1 MAKYLALIY
10 GDAKTWSS
18 ASAQWQETNSAG
30 HRAFNAAAGP
40 AVLLGAQLAEAST
53 ATTLRLDGD
62 GRPST
67 TDGPFQ
73 ETKEVLGGF
82 YLLEAVDLDQAI
94 ALAWQIPEAKAGHS
108 GVEVRPIVDNG

>member
-10 GDAKTWSS
+10 GDEKVWS
-18 ASAQWQETNSAG
+18 AATEEWRETNGEG
-30 HRAFNAAAGP
+30 HRAFIDAAGP
-40 AVLLGAQLAEAST
+40 AVILGGELAEPDT

-82 YLLEAVDLDQAI
+82 YLIEAADLDEAI
-94 ALAWQIPEAKAGHS
+94 RLAWLIPETKAGHS
-108 GVEVRPIVDNG
+108 GVEVRPLVDHG